1 MGQRKGLLQKSEGC
15 CMLNSNVAELR
26 FEKDFENWL
35 MSSVRKFKYRG
46 HVQLLLQHLCSYLTH
61 NPFEKDHIY
70 TKGKVIE
77 KTN

>member
-46 HVQLLLQHLCSYLTH
+46 HVQLLL
-61 NPFEKDHIY
+61 
-70 TKGKVIE
+70 
-77 KTN
+77 